1 MHIGTMP
8 EEERRHIELIEV
20 VEELASALREIG
32 KPPDV
37 VVNTPLPQVIIDK
50 PNKPCSYE
58 FLVYRDKD
66 NRIESIVAN
75 PIESEPQE

>member
-1 MHIGTMP
+1 MHIDTMS

-20 VEELASALREIG
+20 VEELAAALREIG

-37 VVNTPLPQVIIDK
+37 VVNVPTVPMPNVIIDK

-58 FLVYRDKD
+58 FLVHRDKN
-66 NRIESIVAN
+66 NRIQSIVAT
-75 PIESEPQE
+75 PIE